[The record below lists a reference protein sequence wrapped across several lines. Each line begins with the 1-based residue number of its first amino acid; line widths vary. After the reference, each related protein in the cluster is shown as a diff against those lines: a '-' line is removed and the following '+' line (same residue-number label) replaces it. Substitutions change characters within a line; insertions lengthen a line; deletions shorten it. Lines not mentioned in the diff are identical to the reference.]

1 MIGRR
6 NMAKKAPPL
15 FIDFRGSE
23 RRKNKSSLLNF
34 RNEKRLTF
42 LYITDSIYNTLKMKE
57 WYYILYN

>member
-1 MIGRR
+1 
-6 NMAKKAPPL
+6 MAKKAPPL

-34 RNEKRLTF
+34 RNENRLTF
-42 LYITDSIYNTLKMKE
+42 LYITDSIYSSLKMRE